1 MSKRIIVLSGGFDPI
16 HKGHIRMFKA
26 AKEFPSIVIVGLNSD
41 SWLTRKKGKPFM
53 PWDERKEILEA
64 ISFIDSVYSFNDD
77 DDTACD
83 LISNVLKENKDED
96 NLEICFG
103 NGGDR
108 VESNSPETDYCN
120 ENNIK
125 TLWGIGGEK
134 IQSSSDLIEASK
146 K

>member
-1 MSKRIIVLSGGFDPI
+1 MNKKIIILSGGFDPV

-26 AKEFPSIVIVGLNSD
+26 AKEFPATIIVGLNSD
-41 SWLTRKKGKPFM
+41 LWLTRKKGKPFM
-53 PWDERKEILEA
+53 FWDERKEILEA

-83 LISNVLKENKDED
+83 LIRDVVEQNKDED
-96 NLEICFG
+96 NLEIYFG

-108 VESNSPETDYCN
+108 TESNSPETDYCN
-120 ENNIK
+120 QNNIK

-134 IQSSSDLIEASK
+134 IQSSSDLIEDSK